1 MTAAAPAK
9 QGGAKPAAD
18 EARFQKALIAEM
30 AHVRA
35 FARSLCAGRQD
46 EADDLAQEAL
56 SKAWAARASYEPSLP
71 LRAWLFTI
79 TRNLYR
85 SDRRKKWRET
95 LLANME
101 EIGGATTGRETAAKI
116 ELDDARR
123 ALSVLEEDQ
132 REALVLVAVAG
143 FSIEEAAAI
152 CDTKEGTIKSRIS
165 RARVRLEEAYRKGQI
180 GQGSAGGVHALDAL
194 IEEAHARASRR

>member
-1 MTAAAPAK
+1 MSAAAPA
-9 QGGAKPAAD
+9 
-18 EARFQKALIAEM
+18 ARFQKALIAEM
-30 AHVRA
+30 SHVRA

-56 SKAWAARASYEPSLP
+56 AKAWAARESYAPASP

-79 TRNLYR
+79 VRNTYR

-101 EIGGATTGRETAAKI
+101 EVGGATSGRETPAKI

-132 REALVLVAVAG
+132 REALVLVAIAG

-152 CDTKEGTIKSRIS
+152 CDAPPGTIKSRIA
-165 RARVRLEEAYRKGQI
+165 RARMRLELAYQKGQI
-180 GQGSAGGVHALDAL
+180 GGAAVMGGHALDAL
-194 IEEAHARASRR
+194 IEEAHARAAGR